1 MDVKR
6 DYDKKTNLID
16 KRFILAQSTRMQL
29 IMAIKS
35 GLQELVEI
43 AGHIILLVKKQKVR
57 NASAQLGSSFLYYV
71 RFIRI

>member
-1 MDVKR
+1 MI
-6 DYDKKTNLID
+6 KTNLID

-29 IMAIKS
+29 IMAVKS

-43 AGHIILLVKKQKVR
+43 ASHIILLVKKQEVR
-57 NASAQLGSSFLYYV
+57 NASAQLGFSFLYYV